1 MSSDSKNSVYQ
12 EEFERLKCCVIIPTF
27 NNAGFLK
34 KLLGQVLV
42 FQPQLIVVNDGSTD
56 ETADILSSYPSP
68 SIEVITLPRNTG
80 KGAALMAG
88 FKQAL
93 EMGFDHAITL
103 DSDSQHRAADIPAFL
118 EVLENESPLLLIG
131 SRQLD
136 QENVPGKNR
145 FANRFSSF
153 WFRVETG
160 IRLKD
165 TQSGFRLYPIRELE
179 GMPLFSGKY
188 EFELELLVKAAWKGV
203 PIREIPINV
212 YYPPGGERV
221 SHFRPFRD
229 FLRITL
235 LNFLLLFLGLAYY
248 RPRNMYRKYRSK
260 TLKQIIRE
268 DIIKSGTPNHRIAL
282 SVAFGI
288 FMGILPIWG
297 YQLVF
302 GFFFAHILKLNKA
315 IFFITANI
323 SLPPMIPF
331 ILYLSYVT
339 GSYVLGDGSWMVD
352 VELNLSSIGQNL
364 KQYLTGA
371 VVFASIA
378 GVATGTL
385 SYILLIIFKR
395 KQ

>member
-1 MSSDSKNSVYQ
+1 MV
-12 EEFERLKCCVIIPTF
+12 IPTF

-34 KLLGQVLV
+34 KFLDEVLTY
-42 FQPQLIVVNDGSTD
+42 QAQLILVNDGSTD
-56 ETADILSSYPSP
+56 ETAGILSGYPASTM
-68 SIEVITLPRNTG
+68 EVISFPRNIG
-80 KGAALMAG
+80 KGAALKAG
-88 FKQAL
+88 FKRAL

-118 EVLENESPLLLIG
+118 EILEDESPSLIIG

-153 WFRVETG
+153 WFRIETG
-160 IRLKD
+160 LRVKD
-165 TQSGFRLYPIRELE
+165 TQSGFRLYPIREQE
-179 GMPLFSGKY
+179 GIRLFSGKY
-188 EFELELLVKAAWKGV
+188 EFELEVLVKTAWEGI
-203 PIREIPINV
+203 PIREIPIQV
-212 YYPPGGERV
+212 YYPPGNKRV

-248 RPRNMYRKYRSK
+248 RPRNMFRKYRSK
-260 TLKQIIRE
+260 TFKQIIRE
-268 DIIKSGTPNHRIAL
+268 DIIKSGTPNHVIAF

-339 GSYVLGDGSWMVD
+339 GSYVLGEGSWMVD
-352 VELNLSSIGQNL
+352 VELNLASIGQNL

-385 SYILLIIFKR
+385 SYILLILFKR

>member
-1 MSSDSKNSVYQ
+1 M
-12 EEFERLKCCVIIPTF
+12 
-27 NNAGFLK
+27 
-34 KLLGQVLV
+34 LV

-56 ETADILSSYPSP
+56 ETADILSSYPCATM
-68 SIEVITLPRNTG
+68 EVITLPHNRG

-118 EVLENESPLLLIG
+118 KVLENESPLLLIG

-188 EFELELLVKAAWKGV
+188 EFELELLVKAAWKEV

-268 DIIKSGTPNHRIAL
+268 DIIKSGTPNHRIAF

-378 GVATGTL
+378 GVSSGTL